1 MKFVIGLLIGSIGVL
16 AAVTVADYSWEP
28 PKRSDFVKAPV
39 ATASVVAEPEPKE
52 PEPTTR
58 EAMSAVEP
66 EVIRSVTVDPLVTE
80 PLAPEPVAP
89 EPLAIEPLAAEPEP
103 ALAPLPGLDVVPG
116 RDVVEETEVAV
127 TDLAVTPSEET
138 AVVWKPFHSEV
149 SAQGFAR
156 RLSVQLGYPFRAMR
170 EGPATY
176 QVVFDYS
183 SDEQREVLR
192 QQVEALTGFSV
203 I

>member
-1 MKFVIGLLIGSIGVL
+1 MKFIIGLLIGSIGVL

-28 PKRSDFVKAPV
+28 PSRSDFVKAPV
-39 ATASVVAEPEPKE
+39 ATTSVATEPEPKE
-52 PEPTTR
+52 PEPTMR
-58 EAMSAVEP
+58 EAISALEP

-80 PLAPEPVAP
+80 PIAP

-103 ALAPLPGLDVVPG
+103 ALAPLPGHDVVPG
-116 RDVVEETEVAV
+116 RDLVEETEVAV
-127 TDLAVTPSEET
+127 TDLAVTSIEET

-156 RLSVQLGYPFRAMR
+156 RLSVQLGYPFRALR

-183 SDEQREVLR
+183 SEEQREVLR

>member
-1 MKFVIGLLIGSIGVL
+1 MKFIIGLLIGSIGVL

-28 PKRSDFVKAPV
+28 PSRSDFVKAPV
-39 ATASVVAEPEPKE
+39 ATTSVATEPEPKE
-52 PEPTTR
+52 PEPTMR
-58 EAMSAVEP
+58 EAISALEP

-80 PLAPEPVAP
+80 PLAPEP
-89 EPLAIEPLAAEPEP
+89 LAIEPLAAEPEP
-103 ALAPLPGLDVVPG
+103 ALTPLPGLDAVPG

-156 RLSVQLGYPFRAMR
+156 RLSVQLGYPFRALR

>member
-1 MKFVIGLLIGSIGVL
+1 MKFIIGLLIGSIGVL

-28 PKRSDFVKAPV
+28 PSRSDFVKAPV
-39 ATASVVAEPEPKE
+39 ATTSVATEPEPKE
-52 PEPTTR
+52 PEPTMR
-58 EAMSAVEP
+58 EAISALEP

-80 PLAPEPVAP
+80 PLAPEP
-89 EPLAIEPLAAEPEP
+89 LAIEPLAAEPEP
-103 ALAPLPGLDVVPG
+103 ALTPLPGLDAVPG

>member
-1 MKFVIGLLIGSIGVL
+1 MKFIIGLLIGSIGVL

-28 PKRSDFVKAPV
+28 PSRSDFVKAPV
-39 ATASVVAEPEPKE
+39 VAEPEPQE
-52 PEPTTR
+52 PEPKNL
-58 EAMSAVEP
+58 EAISAVEP

-80 PLAPEPVAP
+80 PPVT

-103 ALAPLPGLDVVPG
+103 ALTPLPGLDAIPG
-116 RDVVEETEVAV
+116 RDVVEGTEVAV
-127 TDLAVTPSEET
+127 TDLAVTPIEET

-156 RLSVQLGYPFRAMR
+156 RLSVQLGYPFRALR

>member
-1 MKFVIGLLIGSIGVL
+1 MKFIIGLLIGSIGVL

-28 PKRSDFVKAPV
+28 PRRSDFVKAPV
-39 ATASVVAEPEPKE
+39 ATTSVATEPEPKE
-52 PEPTTR
+52 PEPTMR
-58 EAMSAVEP
+58 EAISALEP

-80 PLAPEPVAP
+80 PLAP

-103 ALAPLPGLDVVPG
+103 ALAPLPGLDVVHG

-156 RLSVQLGYPFRAMR
+156 RLSVQLGYPFRALR